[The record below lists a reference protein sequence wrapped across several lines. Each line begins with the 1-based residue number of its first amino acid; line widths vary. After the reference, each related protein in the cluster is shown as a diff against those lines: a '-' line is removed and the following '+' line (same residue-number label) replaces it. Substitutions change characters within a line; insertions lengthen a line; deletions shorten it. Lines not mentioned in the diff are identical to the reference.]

1 MITTGTIRTDSIRR
15 STVSAA
21 SKRPLDGICVVS
33 LEQALAGP
41 LATRHLAD
49 LGARVVK
56 VERRQTGDFAR
67 HFDSTVQ
74 GMSSA
79 FVWLNRSKESLTVD
93 LKHIRAGEIL
103 DRLLAGADVFV
114 QNLAPGSTG
123 RLNLDAAT
131 LARRYPRLIVCDIS
145 GYGSDGPYRDRK
157 AYDMLVQAEAGV
169 LSLTGTTD
177 NKAKVGISIADI
189 AAGMYAFS
197 STLAALLQ
205 RNLTGEARPVQISLF
220 DSLTEW
226 MSYPLLYT
234 LYGGT
239 APQRRGTRHATI
251 APYGA
256 FTTADRR
263 QLLVAVQNAREWHRF
278 CTLFLDMPSLGTDE
292 RFATN
297 ADRIRHNDQLDDIV
311 AGRFAQLSRRQALEV
326 LDHAGIATAEI
337 NDMEDLSVH
346 PQLVQRGRWQE
357 VASPVGTLRTLLPP
371 GIPAGIEP
379 RLDPIPALGEHS
391 DAILSELGYTPGEI
405 EELRSTGAV

>member
-1 MITTGTIRTDSIRR
+1 M
-15 STVSAA
+15 SAA
-21 SKRPLDGICVVS
+21 SKGPLDGICVVS
-33 LEQALAGP
+33 LEQALAAP

-67 HFDSTVQ
+67 HFDSTVR

-93 LKHIRAGEIL
+93 LKHIRAAEIL
-103 DRLLAGADVFV
+103 DRLLAGADVFI

-123 RLNLDAAT
+123 RLGLDAAMLT
-131 LARRYPRLIVCDIS
+131 PRYPRLIVCDIS
-145 GYGSDGPYRDRK
+145 GYGSDGPYRDKK

-169 LSLTGTTD
+169 LSLTGTVED
-177 NKAKVGISIADI
+177 KAKVGISIADI

-205 RNLTGEARPVQISLF
+205 RSLTGEARPIQISLF
-220 DSLTEW
+220 DSLAEW

-234 LYGGT
+234 LYGGIE
-239 APQRRGTRHATI
+239 PQRRGARHATI

-256 FTTADRR
+256 FTTSDQR

-278 CTLFLDMPSLGTDE
+278 CTLFLDRPALETDE

-297 ADRIRHNDQLDDIV
+297 SDRIGHNDELDDIV
-311 AGRFAQLSRRQALEV
+311 AARFAQLSHRQALEI
-326 LDHAGIATAEI
+326 LEHAGIATAEI
-337 NDMEDLSVH
+337 NDMKDLSVH
-346 PQLVQRGRWQE
+346 PQLVQRSRWQE

-371 GIPAGIEP
+371 GIPAGTEP
-379 RLDPIPALGEHS
+379 RMDPIPSLGEHS
-391 DAILSELGYTPGEI
+391 DAILSELGYAPEEI
-405 EELRSTGAV
+405 EELRRTGAV

>member
-1 MITTGTIRTDSIRR
+1 MSE
-15 STVSAA
+15 A
-21 SKRPLDGICVVS
+21 SKGPLDGICVVS
-33 LEQALAGP
+33 LEQALAAP

-67 HFDSTVQ
+67 HFDTTVR

-93 LKHIRAGEIL
+93 LKHIRAAEIL
-103 DRLLAGADVFV
+103 DRLLAGADVFI

-123 RLNLDAAT
+123 RLSLDAAT
-131 LARRYPRLIVCDIS
+131 LTPRYPRLIVCDIS
-145 GYGSDGPYRDRK
+145 GYGSDGPYRDKK

-169 LSLTGTTD
+169 LSLTGTVED
-177 NKAKVGISIADI
+177 KAKVGISIADI

-205 RNLTGEARPVQISLF
+205 RSLTGEARPIQISLF

-239 APQRRGTRHATI
+239 APPRRGARHATI

-256 FTTADRR
+256 FTTSDRR

-278 CTLFLDMPSLGTDE
+278 CTSFLDMPALETDE

-297 ADRIRHNDQLDDIV
+297 SDRIGHNDELDDIV
-311 AGRFAQLSRRQALEV
+311 AARFAQLSQRQALE
-326 LDHAGIATAEI
+326 
-337 NDMEDLSVH
+337 
-346 PQLVQRGRWQE
+346 
-357 VASPVGTLRTLLPP
+357 LL
-371 GIPAGIEP
+371 ERRRP
-379 RLDPIPALGEHS
+379 R
-391 DAILSELGYTPGEI
+391 Y
-405 EELRSTGAV
+405 RRNQ